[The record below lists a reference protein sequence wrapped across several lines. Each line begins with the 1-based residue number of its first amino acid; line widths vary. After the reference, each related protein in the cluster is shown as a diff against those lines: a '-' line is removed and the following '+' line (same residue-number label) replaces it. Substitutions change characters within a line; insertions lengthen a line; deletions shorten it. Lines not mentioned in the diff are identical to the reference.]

1 MLVLRILDLLLFTDP
16 ATGFV
21 ETGWFGLRI
30 LLPAAVAVLA
40 YPHGAARCAP
50 PAGAARRLPAAW
62 RRAAWRRGGDGG
74 GLPAGTAGR
83 RLNGVDF
90 GGDRPASARYGALC
104 TARGLSA
111 RWPTPLPGCLVQF
124 GRCPALAFVFW
135 CGIYRFAV
143 APASVV
149 RLGYTLRVL
158 SAVAALLFLV
168 VLFRVF
174 FTPGLPVGR
183 SLYATGCNAFLFCTC
198 HELPQAVFGQL
209 YGRVTLAELAAS
221 LAFGLAGG
229 CGAGLRLVCFGRRR
243 AAAGRYQT
251 GQNNHLRLED
261 TANKNSLRLSK
272 SIKTSPSADMRRR
285 RRHRQGNF
293 AANCV
298 RGACAPRCAICRKIL
313 SKGFSKGEI
322 DALGEA
328 GLRPKS
334 RACGPVGLRHA
345 AAAAVRGCCPF
356 CSVSSFSTR

>member
-1 MLVLRILDLLLFTDP
+1 MTRPSASPRQHGDRRLFAVQLGLCLVMLVLRILDLLLFTDP

-40 YPHGAARCAP
+40 YLTA
-50 PAGAARRLPAAW
+50 
-62 RRAAWRRGGDGG
+62 RRAAPRPLALLGACPPLGGALLGAGVAMAAACPLELLAGG
-74 GLPAGTAGR
+74 SMAWISAATA
-83 RLNGVDF
+83 LL
-90 GGDRPASARYGALC
+90 SAVWCLVYGARAFRPLADPI
-104 TARGLSA
+104 AR
-111 RWPTPLPGCLVQF
+111 LPGAIW
-124 GRCPALAFVFW
+124 ALPGVAFVFW

-221 LAFGLAGG
+221 LAFGLLGI
-229 CGAGLRLVCFGRRR
+229 AGL
-243 AAAGRYQT
+243 
-251 GQNNHLRLED
+251 
-261 TANKNSLRLSK
+261 
-272 SIKTSPSADMRRR
+272 
-285 RRHRQGNF
+285 
-293 AANCV
+293 
-298 RGACAPRCAICRKIL
+298 ACAWYA
-313 SKGFSKGEI
+313 SGEGAPLPT
-322 DALGEA
+322 DTKPA
-328 GLRPKS
+328 R
-334 RACGPVGLRHA
+334 
-345 AAAAVRGCCPF
+345 
-356 CSVSSFSTR
+356 TTT